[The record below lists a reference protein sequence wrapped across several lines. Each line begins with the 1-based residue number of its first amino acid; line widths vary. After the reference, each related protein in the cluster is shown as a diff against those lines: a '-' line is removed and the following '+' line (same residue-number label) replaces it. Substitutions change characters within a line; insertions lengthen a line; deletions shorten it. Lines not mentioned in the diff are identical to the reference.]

1 MIKEFSCH
9 NFRNIQAEKLEFEK
23 INILLGP
30 NNSGKSNLVKAMTFF
45 SEMLKNGNEGNL
57 KSAFLNAV
65 SRTGWGHILNKQ
77 VTPGEPISFSWEI
90 DLNGKPVSY
99 RFAFTVGDSIEN
111 CNIIL
116 EELNAAEHTTA

>member
-45 SEMLKNGNEGNL
+45 SEIRFFKCSIQNWMGSYLKQTGDTGRTYFFFLGN
-57 KSAFLNAV
+57 
-65 SRTGWGHILNKQ
+65 
-77 VTPGEPISFSWEI
+77 
-90 DLNGKPVSY
+90 
-99 RFAFTVGDSIEN
+99 
-111 CNIIL
+111 
-116 EELNAAEHTTA
+116 

>member
-65 SRTGWGHILNKQ
+65 SR
-77 VTPGEPISFSWEI
+77 
-90 DLNGKPVSY
+90 NG
-99 RFAFTVGDSIEN
+99 
-111 CNIIL
+111 
-116 EELNAAEHTTA
+116 

>member
-45 SEMLKNGNEGNL
+45 QK
-57 KSAFLNAV
+57 
-65 SRTGWGHILNKQ
+65 
-77 VTPGEPISFSWEI
+77 
-90 DLNGKPVSY
+90 
-99 RFAFTVGDSIEN
+99 
-111 CNIIL
+111 C
-116 EELNAAEHTTA
+116 